1 MVERLRIVLDV
12 AIKARLSATFPVRV
26 LVVVNGGSPAQQ
38 AQELVACGTNHD
50 PHMSVPDDEIGRLG
64 MRYLAE
70 SGHTVIQIVG
80 IGIRIGK
87 SSALI
92 NGVHQMRA
100 ITARI
105 ARPFG
110 VQRDG
115 DHRGTV
121 ASA

>member
-1 MVERLRIVLDV
+1 MGRLRIVLDV
-12 AIKARLSATFPVRV
+12 AIKARLSAALPVLV
-26 LVVVNGGSPAQQ
+26 LVVVNGGPPAQQ
-38 AQELVACGTNHD
+38 AQELVACWTNHD
-50 PHMSVPDDEIGRLG
+50 PHMPMPDDEIGRLG
-64 MRYLAE
+64 MQNLSE
-70 SGHTVIQIVG
+70 SGHTVIQIIGVG
-80 IGIRIGK
+80 IRAGK

-100 ITARI
+100 ITACI

-115 DHRGTV
+115 DHRRTV